1 MPTWMEKIKDRLT
14 EKEDLKSL
22 FIELLPDNRVST
34 VMVVSYVP
42 TDKDSFPVFMD
53 LVARIAM
60 DQKTVPDNLL
70 LHFEGIP
77 AKDIPFTSKLPV
89 KDSEKAFRFIVSHGG
104 ITENNSVPL
113 RKAAYLRACQKE
125 LTAENFQALDHSS
138 GYKRFVAYEDAM
150 KKVAAGKQ
158 AKQFYTIVETEQGI
172 RVFNDGLSGTRK
184 FRDYLQSTADNFYSG
199 SLQDVE
205 SLNIYRIETVSRRM
219 LELSNGSQTSMPQAA
234 MEILANYKP
243 SVTFDMHPTGKNL
256 DRFITANALEL
267 SARNW
272 NIMTL
277 QDIADRG
284 YAHLP
289 ADESFAYKK
298 DFLPVEKSIREII
311 RQKDLRRDYPFQQ
324 KMDELQNA
332 AKSLAGTLLNRDGVR
347 KDYQRTIQS
356 VGVSKD
362 TIQVQTAVKL
372 HNKPESP
379 RDNEK
384 KKVKTKNASPQKQ
397 AKPKL

>member
-1 MPTWMEKIKDRLT
+1 MEKIKDNLSA
-14 EKEDLKSL
+14 KEDLKSL

-53 LVARIAM
+53 LTARIAM
-60 DQKTVPDNLL
+60 DQKTIPDNLL
-70 LHFEGIP
+70 LRFEGIP

-89 KDSEKAFRFIVSHGG
+89 KDSEKALRFIVSHGG

-113 RKAAYLRACQKE
+113 RKAAYLKACQKE
-125 LTAENFQALDHSS
+125 LTAENFRVLGHSP
-138 GYKRFVAYEDAM
+138 GYKRFIAYEDAM
-150 KKVAAGKQ
+150 EKVAAGKQ
-158 AKQFYTIVETEQGI
+158 AKQFYTIAETEQGI

-184 FRDYLQSTADNFYSG
+184 FRDYLQSTADNFYSV

-219 LELSNGSQTSMPQAA
+219 LELSNQNQTSMPQAA
-234 MEILANYKP
+234 VEILANYKP
-243 SVTFDMHPTGKNL
+243 SVTFDMHPAGENL
-256 DRFITANALEL
+256 DRFVTAGALEL
-267 SARNW
+267 SARNR

-284 YAHLP
+284 YTHLP

-298 DFLPVEKSIREII
+298 DFLPVEKGIREIT
-311 RQKDLRRDYPFQQ
+311 RQKELYRDYSFQQ
-324 KMDELQNA
+324 KMDDLQTA
-332 AKSLAGTLLNRDGVR
+332 ARSLAGTLLNRDGIR
-347 KDYQRTIQS
+347 KDYPRTSPS
-356 VGVSKD
+356 VAVSKEG
-362 TIQVQTAVKL
+362 QAQTAVKPQD
-372 HNKPESP
+372 KPEP
-379 RDNEK
+379 PCNNEK
-384 KKVKTKNASPQKQ
+384 KKVRTKTASAKKQ

>member
-1 MPTWMEKIKDRLT
+1 MPTWMEKIKDRLSA
-14 EKEDLKSL
+14 KEDLKSL
-22 FIELLPDNRVST
+22 FIELQPDNRVST
-34 VMVVSYVP
+34 VMAVSYVP
-42 TDKDSFPVFMD
+42 TDKDSFPVFMN
-53 LVARIAM
+53 LTARIAI

-77 AKDIPFTSKLPV
+77 AGDIPFTGKLPV
-89 KDSEKAFRFIVSHGG
+89 EDSEKALRFIVSHGG

-125 LTAENFQALDHSS
+125 LTAENFQALDHSP
-138 GYKRFVAYEDAM
+138 GYRRFIAYEDAM
-150 KKVAAGKQ
+150 EKVAAGKQ
-158 AKQFYTIVETEQGI
+158 ARQCYTIAETEQGI
-172 RVFNDGLSGTRK
+172 RVFNDGLSGTVGFK
-184 FRDYLQSTADNFYSG
+184 DYLQSIADNFYSN

-219 LELSNGSQTSMPQAA
+219 LELSNGNQTSMPQAA

-243 SVTFDMHPTGKNL
+243 SVTFDMHPIGENL
-256 DRFITANALEL
+256 DRFVTANALEL

-284 YAHLP
+284 YAHLS

-298 DFLPVEKSIREII
+298 DFLPVEKGIREIT
-311 RQKDLRRDYPFQQ
+311 RQKELHRDYPFQQ
-324 KMDELQNA
+324 KMDELQTA
-332 AKSLAGTLLNRDGVR
+332 ARSLAGTLLNRDGIR
-347 KDYQRTIQS
+347 KDYHRISPS
-356 VGVSKD
+356 VEVSKD
-362 TIQVQTAVKL
+362 GQAQTAVKPL
-372 HNKPESP
+372 DNPESP
-379 RDNEK
+379 RNNEK
-384 KKVKTKNASPQKQ
+384 KKVKTKTASAKKQ

>member
-1 MPTWMEKIKDRLT
+1 MPAWMEKIKDRLT

-42 TDKDSFPVFMD
+42 TDKDYFPVFMD

-89 KDSEKAFRFIVSHGG
+89 KDSEKALRFIVSHGG

-150 KKVAAGKQ
+150 EKVAAGKQ

-184 FRDYLQSTADNFYSG
+184 FRDYLQSTANNFYSG

-219 LELSNGSQTSMPQAA
+219 LELSNGNQTSMPQAA
-234 MEILANYKP
+234 MGILANYKP
-243 SVTFDMHPTGKNL
+243 SVTFDMHPTGENL
-256 DRFITANALEL
+256 DRFITANTLEL

-362 TIQVQTAVKL
+362 IIQVQAAVKL

-384 KKVKTKNASPQKQ
+384 KKVKTKNASPKKQ

>member
-1 MPTWMEKIKDRLT
+1 MPTWMEKIKDT
-14 EKEDLKSL
+14 FSAKADLKKL
-22 FIELLPDNRVST
+22 FIELQPDNRVST

-42 TDKDSFPVFMD
+42 TDKDSFPVFID
-53 LVARIAM
+53 LTARIAM

-77 AKDIPFTSKLPV
+77 AGDIPFTGKLPV
-89 KDSEKAFRFIVSHGG
+89 EDSEKALRFIVSRGG

-125 LTAENFQALDHSS
+125 MTAENFQTLDHSP
-138 GYKRFVAYEDAM
+138 GYRRFIAYEDAM
-150 KKVAAGKQ
+150 EKVASGKQ
-158 AKQFYTIVETEQGI
+158 ARQFYTIAETEQGI
-172 RVFNDGLSGTRK
+172 RVFNDGLSGTVG
-184 FRDYLQSTADNFYSG
+184 FRDYLQSIADNFYSN

-205 SLNIYRIETVSRRM
+205 SLNIYRIETVSRRI
-219 LELSNGSQTSMPQAA
+219 LELSNGNQTSMPQAA

-243 SVTFDMHPTGKNL
+243 SVTFDMHPIGENL
-256 DRFITANALEL
+256 DRFVTANALEL

-284 YAHLP
+284 YAHLS
-289 ADESFAYKK
+289 ADESFVYKK
-298 DFLPVEKSIREII
+298 DFLPVEKAIREIT
-311 RQKDLRRDYPFQQ
+311 RQKELYRDYPFQQ
-324 KMDELQNA
+324 KMDELQTA

-347 KDYQRTIQS
+347 KDYHRISLS
-356 VGVSKD
+356 VAGSKD
-362 TIQVQTAVKL
+362 GQAQTAVKPQD
-372 HNKPESP
+372 KPGLP

-384 KKVKTKNASPQKQ
+384 KKVKTKTASAQKQ

>member
-1 MPTWMEKIKDRLT
+1 MPTWMEKIKNSLFA
-14 EKEDLKSL
+14 KEDLKSL
-22 FIELLPDNRVST
+22 FIELQPDNRVST
-34 VMVVSYVP
+34 IMVVSYVP

-53 LVARIAM
+53 LIARIAM
-60 DQKTVPDNLL
+60 DQKTMPDNLL

-77 AKDIPFTSKLPV
+77 ARDIPFTGKLPV
-89 KDSEKAFRFIVSHGG
+89 EDSEKALRFIVSHGG

-125 LTAENFQALDHSS
+125 LTAENFQALEHSP

-150 KKVAAGKQ
+150 EKVAAGKQ

-199 SLQDVE
+199 SLQNVE

-219 LELSNGSQTSMPQAA
+219 LELSNGNQTSMPQAT

-243 SVTFDMHPTGKNL
+243 SVTFDMHPTRENL

-298 DFLPVEKSIREII
+298 DFLPVEKSIREIT

-324 KMDELQNA
+324 KMDGLQTA
-332 AKSLAGTLLNRDGVR
+332 AKSLAGTLLNRDGIR
-347 KDYQRTIQS
+347 KDYHRIS
-356 VGVSKD
+356 PSGDVFKD
-362 TIQVQTAVKL
+362 GQPPIAVKPQD
-372 HNKPESP
+372 KPESP
-379 RDNEK
+379 RNNEK
-384 KKVKTKNASPQKQ
+384 KKVRTKTASPKKQ
-397 AKPKL
+397 AKSKL

>member
-1 MPTWMEKIKDRLT
+1 MGNWRNSLSA
-14 EKEDLKSL
+14 KEDLKSL
-22 FIELLPDNRVST
+22 FIELQPDNRVST
-34 VMVVSYVP
+34 IMVVSYVP

-53 LVARIAM
+53 LIARIAM

-77 AKDIPFTSKLPV
+77 AGDIPFTGKLPV
-89 KDSEKAFRFIVSHGG
+89 EDSEKALRFIVSHGG

-125 LTAENFQALDHSS
+125 LTAENFQALDHSP

-150 KKVAAGKQ
+150 EKVTAGKQ

-172 RVFNDGLSGTRK
+172 RVFNDGLSGARK

-199 SLQDVE
+199 SLQNVE

-219 LELSNGSQTSMPQAA
+219 LELSNGNQTSMPQAT

-243 SVTFDMHPTGKNL
+243 SVTFDMHPTGENL

-298 DFLPVEKSIREII
+298 DFLPVEKSIREIT

-324 KMDELQNA
+324 KMDGLQTA
-332 AKSLAGTLLNRDGVR
+332 AKSLAGTLLNRNGIR
-347 KDYQRTIQS
+347 KDYHRIS
-356 VGVSKD
+356 PSGDVFKD
-362 TIQVQTAVKL
+362 GQTPIAVKPQD
-372 HNKPESP
+372 KPESP
-379 RDNEK
+379 RNNEK
-384 KKVKTKNASPQKQ
+384 KKVRTKTASPKKQ

>member
-1 MPTWMEKIKDRLT
+1 MPAWMEKIKDRLSA
-14 EKEDLKSL
+14 KEDLKSL
-22 FIELLPDNRVST
+22 FIELQPDNRVST
-34 VMVVSYVP
+34 VMVVSYLP
-42 TDKDSFPVFMD
+42 TDKDSFQVFMD
-53 LVARIAM
+53 LTARIAT

-77 AKDIPFTSKLPV
+77 AGDIPFTGELPAE
-89 KDSEKAFRFIVSHGG
+89 DSEKALRFIVSHGG

-125 LTAENFQALDHSS
+125 LTAENFQALDHSPD
-138 GYKRFVAYEDAM
+138 YKRFIAYEDAM
-150 KKVAAGKQ
+150 EKVATGKQ
-158 AKQFYTIVETEQGI
+158 ARQFYTIVETEQGI
-172 RVFNDGLSGTRK
+172 RVFNDGLSGTGK
-184 FRDYLQSTADNFYSG
+184 FRDYLQSIADNFYSN

-219 LELSNGSQTSMPQAA
+219 LELSNGNQTSMPQAA

-243 SVTFDMHPTGKNL
+243 SVTFDMHPIGENL
-256 DRFITANALEL
+256 DRFVTANALEL
-267 SARNW
+267 SARNR

-277 QDIADRG
+277 QDIAGRG

-298 DFLPVEKSIREII
+298 DFLPVEKGIREIT

-324 KMDELQNA
+324 KTDELQTA
-332 AKSLAGTLLNRDGVR
+332 ARSLAGTLLNRDGIR
-347 KDYQRTIQS
+347 KDDHRTS
-356 VGVSKD
+356 PAVGVSKD
-362 TIQVQTAVKL
+362 GQVQTIVKPQD
-372 HNKPESP
+372 KPESP
-379 RDNEK
+379 HNNEK
-384 KKVKTKNASPQKQ
+384 KKIRTKTASPKKS

>member
-1 MPTWMEKIKDRLT
+1 MEKIKDRLSA
-14 EKEDLKSL
+14 KEDLKSL
-22 FIELLPDNRVST
+22 FIELQPDNRVST
-34 VMVVSYVP
+34 VMSVSYVP

-53 LVARIAM
+53 LTARIAM

-77 AKDIPFTSKLPV
+77 AGDIPFTGKLPV
-89 KDSEKAFRFIVSHGG
+89 EDSEKALLFIVSRGG

-125 LTAENFQALDHSS
+125 MMAENFQALDHSP
-138 GYKRFVAYEDAM
+138 GYRRFIAYEDAM
-150 KKVAAGKQ
+150 EKVAAGKQ
-158 AKQFYTIVETEQGI
+158 ARQFYTIAETEQGI
-172 RVFNDGLSGTRK
+172 RVFNDGLSGTVGLNN
-184 FRDYLQSTADNFYSG
+184 YLQSIADNFYSN

-219 LELSNGSQTSMPQAA
+219 LELSNGNQTSMPQAA

-243 SVTFDMHPTGKNL
+243 SVIFDMHPIGENL
-256 DRFITANALEL
+256 DRFVTANALEL

-284 YAHLP
+284 YAHLS

-298 DFLPVEKSIREII
+298 DFLPVEKGIREIT
-311 RQKDLRRDYPFQQ
+311 RQKELHRDYPFQQ
-324 KMDELQNA
+324 KMDELQTT
-332 AKSLAGTLLNRDGVR
+332 AKSLAGTLLNRDGIR
-347 KDYQRTIQS
+347 KDYHRISPS
-356 VGVSKD
+356 VEVSKD
-362 TIQVQTAVKL
+362 GQAQTAVKPL
-372 HNKPESP
+372 NNPESP
-379 RDNEK
+379 RNNEK
-384 KKVKTKNASPQKQ
+384 KSQDKNRFC
-397 AKPKL
+397 

>member
-1 MPTWMEKIKDRLT
+1 MPAWMEKIKDRLT
-14 EKEDLKSL
+14 EKKDLKSL

-77 AKDIPFTSKLPV
+77 AKDVPFTSKLPV
-89 KDSEKAFRFIVSHGG
+89 KDSEKALRFIVSHGG

-125 LTAENFQALDHSS
+125 LMAANFQALDHSP

-150 KKVAAGKQ
+150 EKVASGKQ

-199 SLQDVE
+199 SLRDVE

-219 LELSNGSQTSMPQAA
+219 LELSNGNQTSMPQAA
-234 MEILANYKP
+234 MGILANYKP
-243 SVTFDMHPTGKNL
+243 SVTFDMHPTGENL
-256 DRFITANALEL
+256 DRFITANTLEL

-298 DFLPVEKSIREII
+298 DFLPVEKSIRDVI
-311 RQKDLRRDYPFQQ
+311 RQKDLCPDYPFQQ

-332 AKSLAGTLLNRDGVR
+332 AKSLAVTLLSREGIR
-347 KDYQRTIQS
+347 KNYQRTIQS
-356 VGVSKD
+356 VGVLKD
-362 TIQVQTAVKL
+362 IIQVQAAVKL
-372 HNKPESP
+372 HNNPESLHN
-379 RDNEK
+379 NEK
-384 KKVKTKNASPQKQ
+384 KRVKTKNTSPKKQ

>member
-1 MPTWMEKIKDRLT
+1 MPTWMEKIKDRLAA
-14 EKEDLKSL
+14 KEDLKSL
-22 FIELLPDNRVST
+22 FIELQPDNRVST
-34 VMVVSYVP
+34 VMVVSYLP
-42 TDKDSFPVFMD
+42 TDKDSFQVFMD
-53 LVARIAM
+53 LTARIAT

-77 AKDIPFTSKLPV
+77 AGDIPFTGKLPAE
-89 KDSEKAFRFIVSHGG
+89 DSEKALRFIVSHGG

-125 LTAENFQALDHSS
+125 LAAENFRALDHSL
-138 GYKRFVAYEDAM
+138 GYKRFIAYEDAM
-150 KKVAAGKQ
+150 EKIAAGKQ
-158 AKQFYTIVETEQGI
+158 VRQFYTIVETEQGV

-219 LELSNGSQTSMPQAA
+219 LELSNGNQTSMPQAA
-234 MEILANYKP
+234 VEILANYKP
-243 SVTFDMHPTGKNL
+243 SVTFDMRPTGENL
-256 DRFITANALEL
+256 DRFVTANALGL
-267 SARNW
+267 SARNR

-298 DFLPVEKSIREII
+298 DFLPVEKGIREIT

-324 KMDELQNA
+324 KMDELQTA
-332 AKSLAGTLLNRDGVR
+332 ARSLAGTLLNRDGIR
-347 KDYQRTIQS
+347 KDYQRTS
-356 VGVSKD
+356 PSAGVSKD
-362 TIQVQTAVKL
+362 IIQVRAAVKQQD
-372 HNKPESP
+372 KPESP
-379 RDNEK
+379 RNNEK
-384 KKVKTKNASPQKQ
+384 KKVKTKPASPKKQ

>member
-1 MPTWMEKIKDRLT
+1 MPTWMEKIKDT
-14 EKEDLKSL
+14 FSAKADLKSL
-22 FIELLPDNRVST
+22 FIELQPDNRVST
-34 VMVVSYVP
+34 VMAVSYVP
-42 TDKDSFPVFMD
+42 TDKDSFPVFMN
-53 LVARIAM
+53 LTARIAM
-60 DQKTVPDNLL
+60 DQKTIPDNLL

-77 AKDIPFTSKLPV
+77 AGDIPFTGKLPV
-89 KDSEKAFRFIVSHGG
+89 EDSEKALRFIVSHGG

-125 LTAENFQALDHSS
+125 LTAENIQALDHSP
-138 GYKRFVAYEDAM
+138 GYKRFIAYEDAM
-150 KKVAAGKQ
+150 EKVAAGKQ
-158 AKQFYTIVETEQGI
+158 ARQFYTIAETEQGV
-172 RVFNDGLSGTRK
+172 RVFNDGLSGTMK

-219 LELSNGSQTSMPQAA
+219 MELSEQTQTSMPKAG

-243 SVTFDMHPTGKNL
+243 SVTFDMHPTGDNL
-256 DRFITANALEL
+256 DRFVTANALEL

-298 DFLPVEKSIREII
+298 DFLPVEKGIREIT
-311 RQKDLRRDYPFQQ
+311 RQKELRRDYPFQQ
-324 KMDELQNA
+324 KMDDLQTA
-332 AKSLAGTLLNRDGVR
+332 SRSLAGMLLNRDGVR
-347 KDYQRTIQS
+347 KDYHRTSPS
-356 VGVSKD
+356 VAVSKD
-362 TIQVQTAVKL
+362 GQAQTAVKPQD
-372 HNKPESP
+372 KPGLP

-384 KKVKTKNASPQKQ
+384 KKVKTKTASAKKQ

>member
-1 MPTWMEKIKDRLT
+1 MPTWMEKIKNSLSA
-14 EKEDLKSL
+14 KEDLKSL
-22 FIELLPDNRVST
+22 FIELQPDNRVST
-34 VMVVSYVP
+34 IMVVSYVP

-53 LVARIAM
+53 LLARIAM

-77 AKDIPFTSKLPV
+77 AGDIPFTGKLPV
-89 KDSEKAFRFIVSHGG
+89 EDSEKALRFIVSHGG

-125 LTAENFQALDHSS
+125 LTAETFQALDHSP

-150 KKVAAGKQ
+150 EKVAAGKQ

-199 SLQDVE
+199 SLQNVE

-219 LELSNGSQTSMPQAA
+219 LELSNGNQTSMPQAT

-243 SVTFDMHPTGKNL
+243 SVTFDMHPTRENL

-277 QDIADRG
+277 QNIADRG

-298 DFLPVEKSIREII
+298 DFLPVEKSIREIT

-324 KMDELQNA
+324 KMDGLQTA
-332 AKSLAGTLLNRDGVR
+332 AKSLAGTLLNRDGIR
-347 KDYQRTIQS
+347 KDYHRIS
-356 VGVSKD
+356 PSGDVFKD
-362 TIQVQTAVKL
+362 GQIPIAVKPQD
-372 HNKPESP
+372 KPEPP
-379 RDNEK
+379 RNNEK
-384 KKVKTKNASPQKQ
+384 KKVRTKTASPKKQ

>member
-1 MPTWMEKIKDRLT
+1 MPTWMEKIKDT
-14 EKEDLKSL
+14 FSAKADLKSL
-22 FIELLPDNRVST
+22 FIELQPDNRVST

-53 LVARIAM
+53 LTARIAM
-60 DQKTVPDNLL
+60 DRKTIPDNLL

-77 AKDIPFTSKLPV
+77 VGEIPFTSELPA
-89 KDSEKAFRFIVSHGG
+89 KDSEKALRFIVSHGG

-113 RKAAYLRACQKE
+113 RKAAYLRACQRG
-125 LTAENFQALDHSS
+125 LAAENFQALDHSP

-150 KKVAAGKQ
+150 EKVAAGKQ

-172 RVFNDGLSGTRK
+172 RVFNDGLSGARK
-184 FRDYLQSTADNFYSG
+184 FRDYLQSTADNFYSN
-199 SLQDVE
+199 SLQNVE

-219 LELSNGSQTSMPQAA
+219 LELSNGNQTSMPQAS

-243 SVTFDMHPTGKNL
+243 SVTFDMHPIGENL
-256 DRFITANALEL
+256 DRFVTVGALEL

-298 DFLPVEKSIREII
+298 DFLPVEKGIREIT
-311 RQKDLRRDYPFQQ
+311 RQKDLHRDYPFQQ
-324 KMDELQNA
+324 MMDELQTA
-332 AKSLAGTLLNRDGVR
+332 AKSLAGTLLNRDGIR
-347 KDYQRTIQS
+347 KDDHRIS
-356 VGVSKD
+356 PAVEASKD
-362 TIQVQTAVKL
+362 GQIQTAVKPQD
-372 HNKPESP
+372 KPESP
-379 RDNEK
+379 RNNEK
-384 KKVKTKNASPQKQ
+384 KKVRTKTASAKKQ

>member
-1 MPTWMEKIKDRLT
+1 MPTWMEKIKDT
-14 EKEDLKSL
+14 FSAKADLKSL
-22 FIELLPDNRVST
+22 FIELQPDNRVST

-42 TDKDSFPVFMD
+42 TDKDSFRVFMD
-53 LVARIAM
+53 LTARIAM
-60 DQKTVPDNLL
+60 DQKMVPDSLL

-89 KDSEKAFRFIVSHGG
+89 EDSEKALRFIVSHGG

-125 LTAENFQALDHSS
+125 MTAENFQALDDSP
-138 GYKRFVAYEDAM
+138 GYRRFIAYEDAM
-150 KKVAAGKQ
+150 EKVAAGKQ
-158 AKQFYTIVETEQGI
+158 VRQFYTIAETEQGI
-172 RVFNDGLSGTRK
+172 RVFNDGLLGTVRFK
-184 FRDYLQSTADNFYSG
+184 DYLQSIADNFYSN

-219 LELSNGSQTSMPQAA
+219 LELSNGNQSSMPQAA

-243 SVTFDMHPTGKNL
+243 SVTFDMRPIGENL
-256 DRFITANALEL
+256 DRFVTGNALEL

-284 YAHLP
+284 YAHLS

-298 DFLPVEKSIREII
+298 DFLPVEKGIYEIT
-311 RQKDLRRDYPFQQ
+311 RQKELRRDYPFQQ
-324 KMDELQNA
+324 KMDDLQTA
-332 AKSLAGTLLNRDGVR
+332 AKSLAGMLLNRDGVR
-347 KDYQRTIQS
+347 KDDHRISPT
-356 VGVSKD
+356 VEVSKD
-362 TIQVQTAVKL
+362 GQAQTTVKPQDKTGL
-372 HNKPESP
+372 S
-379 RDNEK
+379 RDSEK
-384 KKVKTKNASPQKQ
+384 KKVKTRTASAQKQ

>member
-1 MPTWMEKIKDRLT
+1 
-14 EKEDLKSL
+14 
-22 FIELLPDNRVST
+22 
-34 VMVVSYVP
+34 
-42 TDKDSFPVFMD
+42 
-53 LVARIAM
+53 
-60 DQKTVPDNLL
+60 
-70 LHFEGIP
+70 
-77 AKDIPFTSKLPV
+77 
-89 KDSEKAFRFIVSHGG
+89 
-104 ITENNSVPL
+104 
-113 RKAAYLRACQKE
+113 
-125 LTAENFQALDHSS
+125 
-138 GYKRFVAYEDAM
+138 
-150 KKVAAGKQ
+150 
-158 AKQFYTIVETEQGI
+158 
-172 RVFNDGLSGTRK
+172 
-184 FRDYLQSTADNFYSG
+184 
-199 SLQDVE
+199 
-205 SLNIYRIETVSRRM
+205 
-219 LELSNGSQTSMPQAA
+219 
-234 MEILANYKP
+234 
-243 SVTFDMHPTGKNL
+243 MHPTGENL

-324 KMDELQNA
+324 KMDELQTA

-356 VGVSKD
+356 IGVSKD
-362 TIQVQTAVKL
+362 TIQVRAAVKL